1 MNTDDQLPNPTI
13 VADESTV
20 MPRSMRVTAGL
31 YVVATPIGNM
41 ADISERARHTLA
53 AVDIVAAEDT
63 RRTGRMLTQ
72 LGIRAELIS
81 CHEHNEMQRA
91 EQFVAEVRKGRSV
104 ALVSDA
110 GTPLM
115 SDPGYRLVKAMRD
128 AGLPVTPVPGSC
140 AAIAALSVAGLP
152 SDRFRFEGFLPAA
165 QKARQ
170 SRLQAL
176 ASATETLIF
185 YAGVHKV
192 ETVLADCRAAFG
204 ADRAAVLGRELTK
217 LYETFY
223 SGTLGE
229 LAGLL
234 AADPGSGKG
243 EFTLVI
249 AGAAAPESAATAE
262 IRRVL
267 EVLLAEL
274 PAAQAASLAARLLGV
289 KKRAAY
295 EVALS
300 IKGQGNSL
308 AE

>member
-1 MNTDDQLPNPTI
+1 
-13 VADESTV
+13 
-20 MPRSMRVTAGL
+20 
-31 YVVATPIGNM
+31 
-41 ADISERARHTLA
+41 
-53 AVDIVAAEDT
+53 
-63 RRTGRMLTQ
+63 
-72 LGIRAELIS
+72 
-81 CHEHNEMQRA
+81 MQRA
-91 EQFVAEVRKGRSV
+91 EQLVAEVLKGRSV

-170 SRLQAL
+170 TRLQEL
-176 ASATETLIF
+176 ATAVETLIF
-185 YAGVHKV
+185 YVGVHKV
-192 ETVLADCRAAFG
+192 DTVLTDCSAAFG
-204 ADRAAVLGRELTK
+204 AERAAVLGRELTK

-234 AADPGSGKG
+234 GGDPGAGKG

-249 AGAAAPESAATAE
+249 AGAATPESASTAE

-267 EVLLAEL
+267 AVLLEDL
-274 PAAQAASLAARLLGV
+274 PTAQAASLAARLLGV
-289 KKRAAY
+289 KKRVAY
-295 EVALS
+295 EVALAL
-300 IKGQGNSL
+300 KGPANSP
-308 AE
+308 EE